1 MRQVGLESW
10 GCYELASCLCVA
22 TSGTVSF
29 CFSNLSPQPH
39 VATGVSGNHNKN
51 HWFLFFF
58 DKKQKFN
65 LENGGI
71 ERIGSGDGSSSGAC
85 TCTLKAYIV
94 PLEGKYRERVIE

>member
-1 MRQVGLESW
+1 MNSLFLVP
-10 GCYELASCLCVA
+10 CL
-22 TSGTVSF
+22 T
-29 CFSNLSPQPH
+29 
-39 VATGVSGNHNKN
+39 
-51 HWFLFFF
+51 FFF
-58 DKKQKFN
+58 DKMQKFN